1 MTRGPSCQK
10 SACVKARLH
19 LKVKPGPKLTQDRG
33 PEQALSHYSVVTPQ
47 SPLALPHLSR
57 VSLSSLSL
65 SLLVCVLCL
74 CSCLHLWPPH
84 PLPSLSFPLHVVF
97 AFTFVVVCSP
107 PSPPLL
113 PCLHTRPP
121 LSPLHRV
128 CVHGWPPSGVPIR
141 ALFTFM
147 TPLVIVF
154 MFNRPPPFMFTTVPV
169 FACRAGPRRP
179 RLCLCRGLLVR
190 YVIGTLAGMP
200 SLMASLSSLLSP
212 CTGPRHPRPCR
223 VSMTRCVHGPSC
235 SCLGSFTFVFTVP
248 HICVCGLAF
257 VALHLWPRVCGFA
270 FVALHLWLRVCGFV
284 FVALCL
290 CLCLWPRVHVRVCD
304 PSCLCS
310 WPCICVCVRSPL
322 HSCSCSWSLV
332 FVFAFAVPCICVH
345 DRPLAFIVFTTAP
358 SLALTCVG
366 YI

>member
-1 MTRGPSCQK
+1 MFAFVAPS
-10 SACVKARLH
+10 SPPLP
-19 LKVKPGPKLTQDRG
+19 LF
-33 PEQALSHYSVVTPQ
+33 
-47 SPLALPHLSR
+47 PLACR
-57 VSLSSLSL
+57 VCIHIRGGVLSSLPSLAPLLAYTTASL
-65 SLLVCVLCL
+65 S
-74 CSCLHLWPPH
+74 P
-84 PLPSLSFPLHVVF
+84 
-97 AFTFVVVCSP
+97 A
-107 PSPPLL
+107 
-113 PCLHTRPP
+113 PCLRSRLAP
-121 LSPLHRV
+121 LRSPH
-128 CVHGWPPSGVPIR
+128 R
-141 ALFTFM
+141 ALFTFT

-154 MFNRPPPFMFTTVPV
+154 TFMTVPV
-169 FACRAGPRRP
+169 FACRAGLRRP

-212 CTGPRHPRPCR
+212 CTGPRHPRPR
-223 VSMTRCVHGPSC
+223 RASMMCCVHGPSR

-248 HICVCGLAF
+248 HVCVCGLAF
-257 VALHLWPRVCGFA
+257 VALHLWPCVCGFA

-284 FVALCL
+284 FVASCL

-304 PSCLCS
+304 PSCSCS